1 MLRNLLLKVLTMSEE
16 KTKQAA
22 PDAEAQYQAYL
33 LEVGRKDA
41 DRHVAENML
50 GGEIGEV
57 MRLVVTLSGA
67 GLVALMFEGGAA
79 GSVWLKVAAVC
90 FMLAV
95 LLMVVAYVVSIK
107 SLMIR
112 VEDLADLEKSRSE
125 YREDFNRLQMT
136 VLLHA
141 VLALVA
147 GLVCVCVEVCL

>member
-1 MLRNLLLKVLTMSEE
+1 MSEE

>member
-1 MLRNLLLKVLTMSEE
+1 MSEE
-16 KTKQAA
+16 KTEQAA

-33 LEVGRKDA
+33 LEVSRKDA

-112 VEDLADLEKSRSE
+112 VEDLAAIEKPRSE
-125 YREDFNRLQMT
+125 YRADLNRAQF
-136 VLLHA
+136 VLMFHSG
-141 VLALVA
+141 VVFLAGV
-147 GLVCVCVEVCL
+147 GCVFGEILL

>member
-1 MLRNLLLKVLTMSEE
+1 MLKVLTMSEE
-16 KTKQAA
+16 SKEQAA
-22 PDAEAQYQAYL
+22 KEQAEYEDYL
-33 LEVGRKDA
+33 LEVSRKDA

-95 LLMVVAYVVSIK
+95 LLMVGAYVVSIK
-107 SLMIR
+107 SLMNR
-112 VEDLADLEKSRSE
+112 VEDLADLEKPRSE

-147 GLVCVCVEVCL
+147 GLVCVFVEVCL

>member
-1 MLRNLLLKVLTMSEE
+1 MSEE
-16 KTKQAA
+16 KTEQAE

-33 LEVGRKDA
+33 LEVSRKDA

-95 LLMVVAYVVSIK
+95 LLMVGAYVVSIK
-107 SLMIR
+107 SLMNR

-136 VLLHA
+136 VMLHA

-147 GLVCVCVEVCL
+147 GLVCVFVEVCL

>member
-1 MLRNLLLKVLTMSEE
+1 MREE
-16 KTKQAA
+16 KTEQAA
-22 PDAEAQYQAYL
+22 KEQAEYEDYL
-33 LEVGRKDA
+33 LEVSRKDA

-79 GSVWLKVAAVC
+79 DSVWLKVAAVC

-112 VEDLADLEKSRSE
+112 VEDLAAIEKPRSE
-125 YREDFNRLQMT
+125 YRADLNRAQF
-136 VLLHA
+136 VLMFHSG
-141 VLALVA
+141 VVFLAGV
-147 GLVCVCVEVCL
+147 GCVFGEILL

>member
-1 MLRNLLLKVLTMSEE
+1 MSEE
-16 KTKQAA
+16 KTEQAGT
-22 PDAEAQYQAYL
+22 DAEAQYQVYL

-57 MRLVVTLSGA
+57 MRLVVTLGGA
-67 GLVALMFEGGAA
+67 GLVALLFEGGAH
-79 GSVWLKVAAVC
+79 GGCGLLVAAAIC
-90 FMLAV
+90 FLLAV
-95 LLMVVAYVVSIK
+95 LLMVGAYVVSIK
-107 SLMIR
+107 SLMNR

-136 VLLHA
+136 VMLHA

-147 GLVCVCVEVCL
+147 GLVCVFVEVCL